1 VTLEQLEQQRAARL
15 APEQLRNMPMNE
27 AADYVAATATLDNRV
42 SAAKQAVATIAELT
56 AQAEADANWLANL
69 GAWRAVLCDELLAI
83 PMYTREKTIAGKR
96 LSLNMS
102 IDAVDRGITDT
113 YRLVVLR
120 LGQLMQASGYQPLGA
135 DPAQNNHGRMP
146 WFGCVK
152 EVEQRIK
159 VTEER
164 LLKAQAQLDDLLLDD
179 DLRAEREA
187 RTKKLRAVGNSMR
200 VRPDGRSGLRVVDG
214 DNQPVDESTLTEDQ
228 RESLAWMRAA
238 WATS

>member
-152 EVEQRIK
+152 DVEQRIK
-159 VTEER
+159 VTAER
-164 LLKAQAQLDDLLLDD
+164 LLKAQA
-179 DLRAEREA
+179 
-187 RTKKLRAVGNSMR
+187 KKLRAVGNSMR